1 VADVTM
7 LIVGGAL
14 KRKEKLSARLGD
26 ILSHLY
32 LCSTVLKRYE
42 DEGCQVADLPLLHW
56 AMQTSLFKMQTAF
69 DELLLNFPNK
79 IVACKLRWLVFPAGK
94 PFKGPS
100 DKLGHEIAQLLIE
113 PSVAR
118 DRLTQDMY
126 IPRNEDEP
134 LARLEASIKMA
145 GSIEAIELKIRQA
158 LKAKQ
163 IKGHTREELIAD
175 AAKNKIISDAEVENL
190 KRAKALQRSIIMVD
204 DFEPNF
210 AKR

>member
-1 VADVTM
+1 
-7 LIVGGAL
+7 
-14 KRKEKLSARLGD
+14 
-26 ILSHLY
+26 
-32 LCSTVLKRYE
+32 
-42 DEGCQVADLPLLHW
+42 
-56 AMQTSLFKMQTAF
+56 
-69 DELLLNFPNK
+69 
-79 IVACKLRWLVFPAGK
+79 
-94 PFKGPS
+94 
-100 DKLGHEIAQLLIE
+100 
-113 PSVAR
+113 
-118 DRLTQDMY
+118 MY

-145 GSIEAIELKIRQA
+145 GNIEAIELKIRTA

-163 IKGHTREELIAD
+163 IKGRTREELIAD